1 MDIIS
6 YPDVKKIKYIFLNT
20 VHIYEQKHKN
30 RTRVIVLNFLGSLIM
45 VQLEKYCIC
54 YTSSVIY
61 NGK

>member
-30 RTRVIVLNFLGSLIM
+30 RTRVIVLNFLGSLIN
-45 VQLEKYCIC
+45 
-54 YTSSVIY
+54 
-61 NGK
+61 NGTVGKILHMLYFLSDL